1 MLLVMVGTAVIVS
14 MNRQSTGGYNVNS
27 GVVVADRDIEAYF
40 ADNTRPEVALLPDIA
55 YITATDVQAK
65 EIIYYL
71 DQTGWDTEYYN

>member
-1 MLLVMVGTAVIVS
+1 
-14 MNRQSTGGYNVNS
+14 
-27 GVVVADRDIEAYF
+27 VVADRDIEAYF

>member
-14 MNRQSTGGYNVNS
+14 MNRQSTGVYSANS

-40 ADNTRPEVALLPDIA
+40 ADNTRLEVALLPDIT
-55 YITATDVQAK
+55 YLTATDVQAK